1 MEEDR
6 MRRKALLTLALG
18 ASLAAV
24 PARAQ
29 GPLHTVGKD
38 AWCDDDGDR
47 GDDNERHCEVREA
60 SWPGSSARTDV
71 DASPN
76 GGIDVR
82 GWDRPEVKVQAKVV
96 AMAQTAGEAGDLAGQ
111 VQIET
116 GGTIHATGPKGTRH
130 SHWWVSYRLWVPRKA
145 SLGLRSVN
153 GGISVR
159 EVAGAVEFETTNG
172 GISLEAVGGRVQG
185 RTTNG
190 GLDIRLAG
198 SGWAGEGL
206 DVTTTNGGVTLG
218 VPVDYNAR
226 IETGTTNGGLQVD
239 FPVTLQGRIDRKHLS
254 FEVGKG
260 GPLVRAVTTNGG
272 VTVRKR

>member
-1 MEEDR
+1 
-6 MRRKALLTLALG
+6 MRKTALLAFALVAG
-18 ASLAAV
+18 LVAS

-29 GPLHTVGKD
+29 GPLHTVARD
-38 AWCDDDGDR
+38 AWCDDEGDR
-47 GDDNERHCEVREA
+47 GDDRERHCEVREA
-60 SWPGSSARTDV
+60 TWAGGAARTEV

-76 GGIDVR
+76 GGIEVR
-82 GWDRPEVKVQAKVV
+82 GWDRTEVKLQAKVV
-96 AMAQTAGEAGDLAGQ
+96 AMAETTAEAGDLASQ
-111 VQIET
+111 VQVET

-153 GGISVR
+153 GGIAVR

-172 GISLEAVGGRVQG
+172 GISLDAVAGRVQG
-185 RTTNG
+185 HTTNG

-198 SGWAGEGL
+198 TAWTGEGL

-218 VPVDYNAR
+218 VPADYNAR
-226 IETGTTNGGLQVD
+226 IETGTTNGGLEVD

-260 GPLVRAVTTNGG
+260 GSLVRAVTTNGG